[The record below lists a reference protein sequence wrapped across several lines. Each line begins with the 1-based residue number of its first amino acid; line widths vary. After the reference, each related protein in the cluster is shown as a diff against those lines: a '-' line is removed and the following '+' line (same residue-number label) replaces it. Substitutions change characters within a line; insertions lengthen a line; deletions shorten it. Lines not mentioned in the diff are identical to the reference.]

1 MKDDHHRGLPFGSLV
16 TRICQQYVLDIPA
29 LESVQRPDDSF
40 GKHTVMKSD
49 EQLPQVEEPQIA
61 EYPPPAPLAQFDPL
75 AASSS
80 QVVYLLSQLRRRFP
94 RLWYSK
100 STSML
105 SIVYNIWSMRM
116 TMMIID
122 CCDHFFFFFF
132 LGYYLRQFTF
142 IPIILD
148 ISNFVIVIFNTLF
161 TLCHFETKS

>member
-1 MKDDHHRGLPFGSLV
+1 MLKMKDDHHRGLPFGSLV

-132 LGYYLRQFTF
+132 GLL
-142 IPIILD
+142 
-148 ISNFVIVIFNTLF
+148 
-161 TLCHFETKS
+161 FETIYFYSYYFGY

>member
-1 MKDDHHRGLPFGSLV
+1 MLKMKDDHHRGLPFGSLV

-122 CCDHFFFFFF
+122 CCDHFF